1 MALPLTV
8 LPLPSVGAE
17 DVLVG
22 PDGRVWTGT
31 DDGCVY
37 AVEPETGVATLV
49 GATGGRPLGLEWLP
63 SGEMLICDAERG
75 LLAMDPHTGEFQPL
89 LHEVDGIPLKFT
101 NNAAV
106 ATDGT
111 IWFSDS
117 SRHFGVEQWK
127 SDLIRHTCSGRLLRL
142 GPDGHVETV
151 VLRRVQRVALSG
163 PAAGRAEPW
172 VSGLAG
178 YPDNISRGS
187 DGLIWVTIASPPD
200 PALTVLQKSPSLLR
214 RVVDQAPEA
223 LKPKPRRTVRVT
235 AYAPD
240 ATLVHDLTFD
250 ASHRRRERAP
260 LATFVGHHRVPRVWR
275 ATHLAPLAGAPGRE
289 VRIPLMVLRDLAE
302 DHPVRKRQ
310 GLGIDL
316 APAGDEHLVRR
327 AGQGQGLGEGVG
339 GLHTRVP
346 PGKGTGDDDAA
357 SPRQRPPDGLEGL
370 AAHDQRV
377 THRGL
382 LEPSELPG
390 DPPGDGAVAADDPA
404 FGDGGDEGE
413 AGHTAIG
420 ALIEGCAS

>member
-75 LLAMDPHTGEFQPL
+75 LLAMDPHTGEIQPL

-151 VLRRVQRVALSG
+151 VDGLGFANGVALAGDESAVYVAETALRRVQRVALSG

-172 VSGLAG
+172 VSGLPG

-187 DGLIWVTIASPPD
+187 DGLIWVSIASPPD
-200 PALTVLQKSPSLLR
+200 PTLTVLQKSPSLLR

-250 ASHRRRERAP
+250 ASRWHMATGVREHAGRVWLGSLVEPAI
-260 LATFVGHHRVPRVWR
+260 AVGNVPR
-275 ATHLAPLAGAPGRE
+275 
-289 VRIPLMVLRDLAE
+289 
-302 DHPVRKRQ
+302 
-310 GLGIDL
+310 
-316 APAGDEHLVRR
+316 
-327 AGQGQGLGEGVG
+327 
-339 GLHTRVP
+339 
-346 PGKGTGDDDAA
+346 
-357 SPRQRPPDGLEGL
+357 
-370 AAHDQRV
+370 
-377 THRGL
+377 
-382 LEPSELPG
+382 
-390 DPPGDGAVAADDPA
+390 
-404 FGDGGDEGE
+404 
-413 AGHTAIG
+413 
-420 ALIEGCAS
+420 

>member
-75 LLAMDPHTGEFQPL
+75 LLAMDPHTGEIQPL
-89 LHEVDGIPLKFT
+89 LHEVDGIPLKFS

-117 SRHFGVEQWK
+117 SRHFGVEQWI

-151 VLRRVQRVALSG
+151 VDGLGFANGVALAGDESAVYVAETALRRVQRVALSG

-172 VSGLAG
+172 VSGLPG

-187 DGLIWVTIASPPD
+187 DGLIWVSIASPPD
-200 PALTVLQKSPSLLR
+200 PTLTVLQSRRACSAASSTRRRRPSSPSPGAR
-214 RVVDQAPEA
+214 CGSRHT
-223 LKPKPRRTVRVT
+223 PRT
-235 AYAPD
+235 
-240 ATLVHDLTFD
+240 
-250 ASHRRRERAP
+250 
-260 LATFVGHHRVPRVWR
+260 
-275 ATHLAPLAGAPGRE
+275 
-289 VRIPLMVLRDLAE
+289 
-302 DHPVRKRQ
+302 
-310 GLGIDL
+310 
-316 APAGDEHLVRR
+316 
-327 AGQGQGLGEGVG
+327 
-339 GLHTRVP
+339 P
-346 PGKGTGDDDAA
+346 PSCT
-357 SPRQRPPDGLEGL
+357 
-370 AAHDQRV
+370 
-377 THRGL
+377 T
-382 LEPSELPG
+382 
-390 DPPGDGAVAADDPA
+390 
-404 FGDGGDEGE
+404 
-413 AGHTAIG
+413 
-420 ALIEGCAS
+420 